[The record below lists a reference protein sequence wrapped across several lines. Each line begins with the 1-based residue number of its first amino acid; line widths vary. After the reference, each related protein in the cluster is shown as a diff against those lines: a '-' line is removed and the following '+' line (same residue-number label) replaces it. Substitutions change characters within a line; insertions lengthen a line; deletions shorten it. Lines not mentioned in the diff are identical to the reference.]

1 MTQDPAAWRGDDLR
15 ADRSWVVELDDAHR
29 DELRAAATAL
39 SAVPLSD
46 ITRESAPLPT
56 LAPVLAACREQLQH
70 GLGVLLVRG
79 VPVDALTEDPCRTT
93 FWLIGRHLGDPVSQ
107 NRDGELITDIR
118 DVGNDPSDPDVRLYT
133 TAAEQD
139 FHTDGAD
146 LIGLLCL
153 RTAREGGLNRVVS
166 SVTVYDEVV
175 AARPDLAPLLEGDW
189 HFFLHTQED
198 GTPLT
203 FPLPIV
209 RRDGDRVSSFFI
221 PWYIRRAQGLPGVP
235 DLTPEQDEVLRLYE
249 ATANRPD
256 LYLDMDFAPG
266 DMQWIRNAVVL
277 HKRTA
282 YTDWPEPERRRHLL
296 RLWLA
301 ARDFADGDELLRAG
315 IPTGAAPSTT

>member
-1 MTQDPAAWRGDDLR
+1 VIDPAAWRGDDLR
-15 ADRSWVVELDDAHR
+15 ADRSWLVELTDAQR
-29 DELRAAATAL
+29 DELRTAG
-39 SAVPLSD
+39 PLV
-46 ITRESAPLPT
+46 T
-56 LAPVLAACREQLQH
+56 LAPAVREWRRQLQS
-70 GLGVLLVRG
+70 GFGVLLVRG
-79 VPVDALTEDPCRTT
+79 VPVEDLTEQQARDV
-93 FWLIGRHLGDPVSQ
+93 FALLGRHLGDPVSQ
-107 NRDGELITDIR
+107 NRDGDLITDIR

-153 RTAREGGLNRVVS
+153 RTARSGGINRVVS
-166 SVTVYDEVV
+166 SVTVHDEVA
-175 AARPDLAPLLEGDW
+175 AARPDLAPLLEQDW
-189 HFFLHTQED
+189 HFFLHTQDD

-203 FPLPIV
+203 FPMPIV
-209 RRDGDRVSSFFI
+209 RRDGDRIASFFI

-235 DLTPEQDEVLRLYE
+235 DLTPEQDELLRLYE

-256 LYLDMDFAPG
+256 LYLDMDFRPG

-282 YTDWPEPERRRHLL
+282 YVDWPEPERRRHLL

-301 ARDFADGDELLRAG
+301 ARGFADGSDLLRGG
-315 IPTGAAPSTT
+315 IPA

>member
-1 MTQDPAAWRGDDLR
+1 MDPAAWRGSDLR
-15 ADRSWVVELDDAHR
+15 DDPSWLVELTEAQR
-29 DELRAAATAL
+29 VELRAAAT
-39 SAVPLSD
+39 
-46 ITRESAPLPT
+46 TGELPT
-56 LAPVLAACREQLQH
+56 LPTVLRDWRRQLQS

-79 VPVDALTEDPCRTT
+79 VPVEDLTDDQARSLFTLLGT
-93 FWLIGRHLGDPVSQ
+93 HLGEPVSQ
-107 NRDGELITDIR
+107 NKDGDLITDIR
-118 DVGNDPSDPDVRLYT
+118 DVGNDPNDPDVRLYT

-166 SVTVYDEVV
+166 SVTVYDEIV
-175 AARPDLAPLLEGDW
+175 AARPDLAPLLEQDW
-189 HFFLHTQED
+189 HFFLHTQAD
-198 GTPLT
+198 GTPLVL
-203 FPLPIV
+203 PMPIV
-209 RRDGDRVSSFFI
+209 RRTGGGVASFFI

-256 LYLDMDFAPG
+256 LYVDMDFAPG

-282 YTDWPEPERRRHLL
+282 YVDWPEPERRRHLL

-301 ARDFADGDELLRAG
+301 ARDFADGDELLRSGMPA
-315 IPTGAAPSTT
+315 

>member
-1 MTQDPAAWRGDDLR
+1 VTDPAAWRGDDLR
-15 ADRSWVVELDDAHR
+15 ADRSWVVELTEQERA
-29 DELRAAATAL
+29 ELRAGG
-39 SAVPLSD
+39 PLD
-46 ITRESAPLPT
+46 V
-56 LAPVLAACREQLQH
+56 LAPAVRRWRAQLQD
-70 GLGVLLVRG
+70 GLGGLLVRG
-79 VPVDALTEDPCRTT
+79 VPVDDLTEDQAREVFT
-93 FWLIGRHLGDPVSQ
+93 LLGSHLGEPVSQ
-107 NRDGELITDIR
+107 NRDGDLITDIR
-118 DVGNDPSDPDVRLYT
+118 DVGNDPDDPDVRLYT

-153 RTAREGGLNRVVS
+153 RTAREGGINRVVS
-166 SVTVYDEVV
+166 SVTVYDEIA
-175 AARPDLAPLLEGDW
+175 AARPDLAPLLEQDW

-203 FPLPIV
+203 FPMPIV
-209 RRDGDRVSSFFI
+209 RRDGDRVASFFI

-249 ATANRPD
+249 TTANRPD
-256 LYLDMDFAPG
+256 LYLDMDFRPG

-282 YTDWPEPERRRHLL
+282 YVDWPEPERRRHLL

-301 ARDFADGDELLRAG
+301 ARDFADGSDLLRGG
-315 IPTGAAPSTT
+315 IPA

>member
-1 MTQDPAAWRGDDLR
+1 MDPAAWRGDDLR
-15 ADRSWVVELDDAHR
+15 ADTSWVVELDEEQR
-29 DELRAAATAL
+29 TELREAL
-39 SAVPLSD
+39 RTGELQ
-46 ITRESAPLPT
+46 T
-56 LAPVLAACREQLQH
+56 LQPVLRSWRQQLQA

-79 VPVDALTEDPCRTT
+79 VPVEGLDDDAARAMFTL
-93 FWLIGRHLGDPVSQ
+93 LGRQLGEPVSQ
-107 NRDGELITDIR
+107 NKEGDLITDIR
-118 DVGNDPSDPDVRLYT
+118 DVGNDPSDPEVRLYT

-166 SVTVYDEVV
+166 SVTVYDEI
-175 AARPDLAPLLEGDW
+175 ARQRPDLAPLLLQDW
-189 HFFLHTQED
+189 HFFLHTQAD

-203 FPLPIV
+203 FAMPIV
-209 RRDGDRVSSFFI
+209 RRDGDVTASFFI

-249 ATANRPD
+249 ETANRPD
-256 LYLDMDFAPG
+256 LYLDMDFRPG

-282 YTDWPEPERRRHLL
+282 YVDWPEPERRRHLL

-301 ARDFADGDELLRAG
+301 ARDFADGDELLRSGMPA
-315 IPTGAAPSTT
+315 

>member
-1 MTQDPAAWRGDDLR
+1 MTDPAAWRGADLR
-15 ADRSWVVELDDAHR
+15 ADRSWVVELTEEQRA
-29 DELRAAATAL
+29 ELRAGG
-39 SAVPLSD
+39 PLV
-46 ITRESAPLPT
+46 A
-56 LAPVLAACREQLQH
+56 LAAAVRDWRARLQT

-79 VPVDALTEDPCRTT
+79 VPVEDLTGQECRDV
-93 FWLIGRHLGDPVSQ
+93 FSLLGSHLGDPVGQ
-107 NRDGELITDIR
+107 NRDGDLLTDIR

-153 RTAREGGLNRVVS
+153 RTAKSGGINRVVS
-166 SVTVYDEVV
+166 SVTVYDEI
-175 AARPDLAPLLEGDW
+175 ATARPDLAPLLEQDW
-189 HFFLHTQED
+189 HFFLHTQDD

-203 FPLPIV
+203 FPMPIV
-209 RRDGDRVSSFFI
+209 RRDGDRVASFFI

-256 LYLDMDFAPG
+256 LYLDMDFRPG
-266 DMQWIRNAVVL
+266 DMQWIRNAAVL

-282 YTDWPEPERRRHLL
+282 YVDRPEPGRRRHLL

-301 ARDFADGDELLRAG
+301 ARDFADGSDLLRGG
-315 IPTGAAPSTT
+315 IPA

>member
-1 MTQDPAAWRGDDLR
+1 MTDPAAWRGDDLR
-15 ADRSWVVELDDAHR
+15 ADPSWVVELDDAQR
-29 DELRAAATAL
+29 AELRAAADEDDGAL
-39 SAVPLSD
+39 PAV
-46 ITRESAPLPT
+46 APL
-56 LAPVLAACREQLQH
+56 LRRCRAQLQS
-70 GLGVLLVRG
+70 GLGVVLVRG
-79 VPVDALTEDPCRTT
+79 VPVEDVTEEQARRL
-93 FWLIGRHLGDPVSQ
+93 FRRIGLHLGEPVSQ
-107 NRDGELITDIR
+107 NREGDLITDIR
-118 DVGNDPSDPDVRLYT
+118 DIGNDPNDPDVRLYT

-166 SVTVYDEVV
+166 SVTVYEEVR
-175 AARPDLAPLLEGDW
+175 AARPDLAPLLLQDW

-203 FPLPIV
+203 FPMPIV
-209 RRDGDRVSSFFI
+209 RGDGATFFV

-256 LYLDMDFAPG
+256 LYLDMEFAPG

-301 ARDFADGDELLRAG
+301 ARDFADGDELLRGG
-315 IPTGAAPSTT
+315 IPA

>member
-1 MTQDPAAWRGDDLR
+1 LSDPAAWRAADLA
-15 ADRSWVVELDDAHR
+15 ADRSWVVELDDTHR
-29 DELRAAATAL
+29 AELLRADPSLT
-39 SAVPLSD
+39 
-46 ITRESAPLPT
+46 T
-56 LAPVLAACREQLQH
+56 LAPLLAQCRRELQH
-70 GLGVLLVRG
+70 GRGVLLVRG
-79 VPVDALTEDPCRTT
+79 VPVEELDEEGSRRVFTL
-93 FWLIGRHLGDPVSQ
+93 LGRRLGDPVSQ
-107 NRDGELITDIR
+107 NREGELITDIR
-118 DVGNDPSDPDVRLYT
+118 DVGNDPTDPEVRLYT

-166 SVTVYDEVV
+166 SVTVHEEVA
-175 AARPDLAPLLEGDW
+175 AARPDLAPLLEQDW
-189 HFFLHTQED
+189 HFFLHTGAD
-198 GTPLT
+198 GTPLVL
-203 FPLPIV
+203 PMPIV
-209 RRDGDRVSSFFI
+209 RRTADEVASFFI

-256 LYLDMDFAPG
+256 LYVDMDFAPG

-282 YTDWPEPERRRHLL
+282 YGDWPEPARRRHLL

-301 ARDFADGDELLRAG
+301 ARDFADGDERLRSGMPA
-315 IPTGAAPSTT
+315 

>member
-1 MTQDPAAWRGDDLR
+1 MTDPAAWRGADLR
-15 ADRSWVVELDDAHR
+15 ADRSWVVELTEEQR
-29 DELRAAATAL
+29 DELRTGG
-39 SAVPLSD
+39 PLV
-46 ITRESAPLPT
+46 A
-56 LAPVLAACREQLQH
+56 LAPAVRDWRARLQT

-79 VPVDALTEDPCRTT
+79 VPVEDLTGQECRDV
-93 FWLIGRHLGDPVSQ
+93 FSLLGSHLGDPVGQ
-107 NRDGELITDIR
+107 NRDGDLLTDIR

-153 RTAREGGLNRVVS
+153 RTAKSGGINRVVS
-166 SVTVYDEVV
+166 SVTVYDEI
-175 AARPDLAPLLEGDW
+175 ATARPDLAPLLEQDW
-189 HFFLHTQED
+189 HFFLHTQDD

-203 FPLPIV
+203 FPMPIV
-209 RRDGDRVSSFFI
+209 RRDGDRVASFFI

-256 LYLDMDFAPG
+256 LYLDMDFRPG
-266 DMQWIRNAVVL
+266 DMQWIRNAAVL

-282 YTDWPEPERRRHLL
+282 YVDRPEPGRRRHLL

-301 ARDFADGDELLRAG
+301 ARDFADGSDLLRGG
-315 IPTGAAPSTT
+315 IPA

>member
-1 MTQDPAAWRGDDLR
+1 MIDPAAWRR
-15 ADRSWVVELDDAHR
+15 ADLESDQSWVVELTDAHR
-29 DELRAAATAL
+29 DEL
-39 SAVPLSD
+39 
-46 ITRESAPLPT
+46 
-56 LAPVLAACREQLQH
+56 LAGGDLRHLLTDWRRQLQT
-70 GLGVLLVRG
+70 GRGVLLVRG
-79 VPVDALTEDPCRTT
+79 LPTDELGEQQCREL
-93 FWLIGRHLGDPVSQ
+93 FMRLGRHLGEPVSQ
-107 NRDGELITDIR
+107 NRHGELLTDIL
-118 DVGNDPSDPDVRLYT
+118 DIGNDPADPDVRLYT

-153 RTAREGGLNRVVS
+153 RQAQSGGLNRVVS
-166 SVTVYDEVV
+166 SVTVAQEVA
-175 AARPDLAPLLEGDW
+175 AARPDLASLLQQDW

-203 FPLPIV
+203 FPMPIV
-209 RRDGDRVSSFFI
+209 RRDGDRVASFFI

-249 ATANRPD
+249 QTANRPD
-256 LYLDMDFAPG
+256 LYVDMDFRPG

-301 ARDFADGDELLRAG
+301 ARDFTDGDEQLREG
-315 IPTGAAPSTT
+315 IPAG

>member
-1 MTQDPAAWRGDDLR
+1 VTDPAAWRGADLR
-15 ADRSWVVELDDAHR
+15 ADRSWVVELTEEQRA
-29 DELRAAATAL
+29 ELRAGG
-39 SAVPLSD
+39 PLV
-46 ITRESAPLPT
+46 A
-56 LAPVLAACREQLQH
+56 LAAAVRDWRARLQT

-79 VPVDALTEDPCRTT
+79 VPVEDLTGQECRDV
-93 FWLIGRHLGDPVSQ
+93 FSLLGSHLGDPVGQ
-107 NRDGELITDIR
+107 NRDGDLLTDIR

-153 RTAREGGLNRVVS
+153 RTAKSGGINRVVS
-166 SVTVYDEVV
+166 SVTVYDEIV
-175 AARPDLAPLLEGDW
+175 AARPDLAPLLEQDW
-189 HFFLHTQED
+189 HFFLHTQDD

-203 FPLPIV
+203 FPMPIV
-209 RRDGDRVSSFFI
+209 RRDGDRVASFFI

-256 LYLDMDFAPG
+256 LYLDMDFRPG
-266 DMQWIRNAVVL
+266 DMQWIRNAAVL

-282 YTDWPEPERRRHLL
+282 YVDRPEPGRRRHLL

-301 ARDFADGDELLRAG
+301 ARDFADGSDLLRGG
-315 IPTGAAPSTT
+315 IPA

>member
-1 MTQDPAAWRGDDLR
+1 MTAAAWRGDDLR
-15 ADRSWVVELDDAHR
+15 LDPSSWRVDLDEEHR
-29 DELRAAATAL
+29 DELRAAALAL
-39 SAVPLSD
+39 TGTPLQEVS
-46 ITRESAPLPT
+46 RASAPLPS
-56 LAPVLAACREQLQH
+56 LAPLLRRCRGDLQR
-70 GLGVLLVRG
+70 GRGVLLVRG
-79 VPVDALTEDPCRTT
+79 VPVEDLTEQQCRAA
-93 FWLIGRHLGDPVSQ
+93 FWLLGRHLGDPVSQ
-107 NRDGELITDIR
+107 NREGDLVTDIR
-118 DVGNDPSDPDVRLYT
+118 DIGNDPDDPDVRLYT

-166 SVTVYDEVV
+166 SVTVYEEVA
-175 AARPDLAPLLEGDW
+175 AARPDLAPLLLGDW
-189 HFFLHTQED
+189 HFFLHTQDD

-203 FPLPIV
+203 FPMPIV
-209 RRDGDRVSSFFI
+209 RREGDTIASFFV

-256 LYLDMDFAPG
+256 LYLDMDFRPG

-282 YTDWPEPERRRHLL
+282 YVDDPERPRHLL

-301 ARDFADGDELLRAG
+301 ARDFADGDELLRGG
-315 IPTGAAPSTT
+315 IPA

>member
-1 MTQDPAAWRGDDLR
+1 LTDPAAWRASDLA
-15 ADRSWVVELDDAHR
+15 ADRSWVVELDDTHR
-29 DELRAAATAL
+29 AELL
-39 SAVPLSD
+39 SGA
-46 ITRESAPLPT
+46 EALPT
-56 LAPVLAACREQLQH
+56 LDPLLGRCRRELQV
-70 GLGVLLVRG
+70 GRGVLLVRG
-79 VPVDALTEDPCRTT
+79 VPVEAMDVEQCRRVFT
-93 FWLIGRHLGDPVSQ
+93 LLGSRLGEPVSQ
-107 NRDGELITDIR
+107 NRDGDLLTDIR
-118 DVGNDPSDPDVRLYT
+118 DVGNDPDDPEVRLYT

-153 RTAREGGLNRVVS
+153 RTAREGGINRVVS
-166 SVTVYDEVV
+166 SVTVYDEI
-175 AARPDLAPLLEGDW
+175 ASARPDLAPLLEQDW
-189 HFFLHTQED
+189 HFFLHTEAD
-198 GTPLT
+198 GTPLVL
-203 FPLPIV
+203 PMPIV
-209 RRDGDRVSSFFI
+209 RRTQDGGFASFFI

-256 LYLDMDFAPG
+256 LYVDMDFRPG

-301 ARDFADGDELLRAG
+301 ARDFADGDELLRSGMPA
-315 IPTGAAPSTT
+315 

>member
-1 MTQDPAAWRGDDLR
+1 MDPAAWRGDELR
-15 ADRSWVVELDDAHR
+15 ADPSWVVQLTDAQRSELAASATTG
-29 DELRAAATAL
+29 ELPSL
-39 SAVPLSD
+39 G
-46 ITRESAPLPT
+46 
-56 LAPVLAACREQLQH
+56 PVLRDWRQQLQG

-79 VPVDALTEDPCRTT
+79 VPVEDLTEQQARDV
-93 FWLIGRHLGDPVSQ
+93 FALLGRHLGDPVSQ
-107 NRDGELITDIR
+107 NKDGDLITDIR
-118 DVGNDPSDPDVRLYT
+118 DVGNDPNDPDVRLYT

-153 RTAREGGLNRVVS
+153 RTAREGGINRVVS
-166 SVTVYDEVV
+166 SVTVYDEI
-175 AARPDLAPLLEGDW
+175 ARERPDLAPLLLQDW
-189 HFFLHTQED
+189 HFFLHTQAD

-203 FPLPIV
+203 FALPIV
-209 RRDGDRVSSFFI
+209 RRDGEVTASFFI

-256 LYLDMDFAPG
+256 LYLDMDFRVG

-282 YTDWPEPERRRHLL
+282 YVDWPEPERRRHLL
-296 RLWLA
+296 RLWLT
-301 ARDFADGDELLRAG
+301 AREFADGDELLRTG
-315 IPTGAAPSTT
+315 IPST

>member
-1 MTQDPAAWRGDDLR
+1 MTDPAAWRGADLR
-15 ADRSWVVELDDAHR
+15 ADRSWVVELTEEQRA
-29 DELRAAATAL
+29 ELRAGG
-39 SAVPLSD
+39 PLV
-46 ITRESAPLPT
+46 A
-56 LAPVLAACREQLQH
+56 LAPAVRDWRARLQT

-79 VPVDALTEDPCRTT
+79 VPVEDLTEQGCRDV
-93 FWLIGRHLGDPVSQ
+93 FALLGSHLGDPVSQ
-107 NRDGELITDIR
+107 NRDGDLLTDIR
-118 DVGNDPSDPDVRLYT
+118 DVGNDPTDPDVRLYT

-153 RTAREGGLNRVVS
+153 RTARSGGINRVVS
-166 SVTVYDEVV
+166 SVTVYDEI
-175 AARPDLAPLLEGDW
+175 ATARPDLAPLLEQDW
-189 HFFLHTQED
+189 HFFLHTQDD

-203 FPLPIV
+203 FPMPIV
-209 RRDGDRVSSFFI
+209 RRDGGRLASFFV

-249 ATANRPD
+249 TTANRPD
-256 LYLDMDFAPG
+256 LYLDMDFRPG

-282 YTDWPEPERRRHLL
+282 YVDWPEPGRRRHLL

-301 ARDFADGDELLRAG
+301 ARDFADGSDLLRGG
-315 IPTGAAPSTT
+315 IPA